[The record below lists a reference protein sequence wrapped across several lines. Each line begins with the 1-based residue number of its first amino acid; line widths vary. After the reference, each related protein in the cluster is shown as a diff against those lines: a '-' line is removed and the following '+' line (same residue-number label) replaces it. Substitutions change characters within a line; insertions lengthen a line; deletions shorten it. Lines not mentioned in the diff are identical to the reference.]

1 MSDGATAVSGM
12 GLQSSIGGVV
22 TAAAAFRCGMSRAEE
37 LPEWPYFDEV
47 EQDDHIL
54 VGHPATGVAP
64 GFQGIARLLK
74 LGTNALKD
82 LGASVDLASLDLA
95 RTGVFLVLP
104 PNCAE
109 VERRPG
115 ELLQRLC
122 TIARL
127 RADAQS
133 QRTSFEGRVGIAN
146 AIRDAQTQLENGR
159 LDHVVVGAI
168 DTFLTAERI
177 STLIES
183 GEIKTEDNPVG
194 LVPGEA
200 AAFILLEQME
210 GTRRRSGRTV
220 AFIQTPV
227 SAATSAAPPPPND
240 APKNAAAR
248 DERADSPGKALG
260 EVLLAALRAHGSP
273 PLEGTLYADLNGT
286 TPRAFELA
294 TALVQVSS
302 ALPFDGWRQ
311 AFPAVS
317 FGETGAASGLV
328 AACMAVRAFAR
339 GYARGNHALVAM
351 SGSTGGKAAFLLG
364 RSDPS

>member
-227 SAATSAAPPPPND
+227 SAATSAAPRYQTTPQRMPPR
-240 APKNAAAR
+240 ATNAQTRRAR
-248 DERADSPGKALG
+248 RSARSCWLRSARTARRRSRERSTRISTGRRRGRSSWPPRSSKC
-260 EVLLAALRAHGSP
+260 P
-273 PLEGTLYADLNGT
+273 PLF
-286 TPRAFELA
+286 R
-294 TALVQVSS
+294 
-302 ALPFDGWRQ
+302 
-311 AFPAVS
+311 
-317 FGETGAASGLV
+317 
-328 AACMAVRAFAR
+328 
-339 GYARGNHALVAM
+339 
-351 SGSTGGKAAFLLG
+351 STVGGKRF
-364 RSDPS
+364 PP